1 MKVKTRESKGITLI
15 ALVITIIVLL
25 ILAGVSIAMLSG
37 ENGILSQANKAKVE
51 QSHATVKEG
60 MILAYNDWK
69 IKTIRGETTKL
80 ASTETVMIQ
89 GEEERTKANTTLT
102 FLDFL
107 NDKKYIKEN
116 TENVIDVEKL
126 TGSKQALGNGTTT
139 DIYTITEES
148 GVYILNYINEETTPL
163 EIWSTENENAK
174 PALGKLADVVKVGD
188 YVNYAPS
195 YENVSPLKDGLG
207 NGWRVAYVEDGAVT
221 LISEGVPLV
230 VDAEDINE
238 EQKKINVNSEDVNN
252 LFDDSVANNIDI
264 PTINDFLKIGEQ
276 AGITLTYNDSNY
288 WEHPWESPYM
298 SEGYK
303 LEGDNINIIDIDL
316 VYLINDM
323 ATDAYGEEH
332 YYLVGISSYG
342 KFGIFANNKGN
353 YSSEESI
360 RLVVSLKN
368 ALDYFG
374 GTGSQSDPYQIY

>member
-163 EIWSTENENAK
+163 EIWSTENENYK
-174 PALGKLADVVKVGD
+174 PSLGKLADVVKVGD
-188 YVNYAPS
+188 YVNYAPT
-195 YENVSPLKDGLG
+195 YENTSTLKEGLG
-207 NGWRVAYVEDGAVT
+207 NGWRVAYVEDGVVT
-221 LISEGVPLV
+221 LISEGVPLSAYLLNQYNSNAPTIEFDYTEINKLYDGTV
-230 VDAEDINE
+230 GNSIDILDLEDI
-238 EQKKINVNSEDVNN
+238 QKLCSQASYN
-252 LFDDSVANNIDI
+252 LVHTEAN
-264 PTINDFLKIGEQ
+264 
-276 AGITLTYNDSNY
+276 
-288 WEHPWESPYM
+288 ESPYYVYEKYEFD
-298 SEGYK
+298 S
-303 LEGDNINIIDIDL
+303 DNLNIMN
-316 VYLINDM
+316 VGTNYLLN
-323 ATDAYGEEH
+323 TVGSDAYGKEH
-332 YYLVGISSYG
+332 YFYKDDNSD
-342 KFGIFANNKGN
+342 KFITMVYEGN
-353 YSSEESI
+353 I
-360 RLVVSLKN
+360 GVRLIVDLKSD
-368 ALDYFG
+368 LGYFG

>member
-80 ASTETVMIQ
+80 ASTETVKIK
-89 GEEERTKANTTLT
+89 GEEEKAEANTTLT

-126 TGSKQALGNGTTT
+126 TGSKQALGNGETT

-148 GVYILNYINEETTPL
+148 GVYVLNYINEETTPL

-221 LISEGVPLV
+221 LISEGVPLSV
-230 VDAEDINE
+230 YLSSEDASTIEFDYTEINELYDGTVGNSIDILDLEDI
-238 EQKKINVNSEDVNN
+238 QKLCSQASYNLIHTEANPADLYWISEKYEFDSDN
-252 LFDDSVANNIDI
+252 LNIMDI
-264 PTINDFLKIGEQ
+264 GT
-276 AGITLTYNDSNY
+276 
-288 WEHPWESPYM
+288 
-298 SEGYK
+298 
-303 LEGDNINIIDIDL
+303 
-316 VYLINDM
+316 
-323 ATDAYGEEH
+323 
-332 YYLVGISSYG
+332 YYLLNTVGSDGYG
-342 KFGIFANNKGN
+342 KEQYFHKYGDSDKFITGSYQGN
-353 YSSEESI
+353 I
-360 RLVVSLKN
+360 GFRLIVDLKSD
-368 ALDYFG
+368 LDYFG